1 MKELRIEDLNCY
13 RGSHLVLK
21 RLNFSINSGE
31 TLLVRGDNGSGK
43 TTLLRA
49 LSNYIRSY
57 EGNIYFDELKT
68 KEDHKYKNKFTFI
81 GQKNSLKD
89 NLSVKKNL
97 KLWEFLY
104 NRKISPIE
112 ILSEFNLS
120 QLIDDDVSSLSDG
133 QRKCISIQKLRFSES
148 MLWFLD
154 EPFVFLDEKNSK
166 ILMKKIEDFNKK
178 NGIVIVTTNIDLG
191 LKFQKEINLNV

>member
-13 RGSHLVLK
+13 RGSYLVLK

-97 KLWEFLY
+97 KLWEFLH

-120 QLIDDDVSSLSDG
+120 HLIGDDVSSLSDG
-133 QRKCISIQKLRFSES
+133 QRKCISIQGRKQLPA
-148 MLWFLD
+148 LKKGHAIA
-154 EPFVFLDEKNSK
+154 FV
-166 ILMKKIEDFNKK
+166 
-178 NGIVIVTTNIDLG
+178 
-191 LKFQKEINLNV
+191 

>member
-1 MKELRIEDLNCY
+1 M
-13 RGSHLVLK
+13 
-21 RLNFSINSGE
+21 
-31 TLLVRGDNGSGK
+31 
-43 TTLLRA
+43 
-49 LSNYIRSY
+49 
-57 EGNIYFDELKT
+57 
-68 KEDHKYKNKFTFI
+68 
-81 GQKNSLKD
+81 
-89 NLSVKKNL
+89 SVKKNL

-104 NRKISPIE
+104 NRKILPIE
-112 ILSEFNLS
+112 ILSEFHLS

-148 MLWFLD
+148 ILWFLD

-166 ILMKKIEDFNKK
+166 ILMKKIEDFNKN

>member
-13 RGSHLVLK
+13 RGSHLVFK

-43 TTLLRA
+43 TTLLRV

-68 KEDHKYKNKFTFI
+68 KEDDKYKNKFTFI
-81 GQKNSLKD
+81 GKKNSLKD

-97 KLWEFLY
+97 KLWEFLH
-104 NRKISPIE
+104 
-112 ILSEFNLS
+112 LS
-120 QLIDDDVSSLSDG
+120 LIH
-133 QRKCISIQKLRFSES
+133 I
-148 MLWFLD
+148 
-154 EPFVFLDEKNSK
+154 
-166 ILMKKIEDFNKK
+166 
-178 NGIVIVTTNIDLG
+178 
-191 LKFQKEINLNV
+191 

>member
-13 RGSHLVLK
+13 RGSHLVFK

-43 TTLLRA
+43 TTLLRV

-81 GQKNSLKD
+81 GKKNSLKD

-104 NRKISPIE
+104 NRKILPIE
-112 ILSEFNLS
+112 ILSEFHLS

-148 MLWFLD
+148 VLWLS
-154 EPFVFLDEKNSK
+154 L
-166 ILMKKIEDFNKK
+166 IHI
-178 NGIVIVTTNIDLG
+178 
-191 LKFQKEINLNV
+191 